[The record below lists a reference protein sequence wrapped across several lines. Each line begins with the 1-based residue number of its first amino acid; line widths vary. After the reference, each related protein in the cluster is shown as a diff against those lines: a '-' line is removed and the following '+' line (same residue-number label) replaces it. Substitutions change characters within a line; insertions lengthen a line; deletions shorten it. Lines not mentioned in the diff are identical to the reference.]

1 MIGLASAAG
10 EPGASREGPRAG
22 SGAEG
27 PARETRLDERDAHR
41 VVGRMREEQN
51 RERSEFADP
60 KGRRRAKH
68 GIQRAVPRY
77 CKARI
82 RCPAAEGRLISAS
95 WHSETGELLSR
106 GFSRAIRRV
115 GEKSSAQKTILFTWF
130 RPRQR
135 FGMVRMR
142 FL

>member
-1 MIGLASAAG
+1 MLRAKRATMIGLASAAG

-27 PARETRLDERDAHR
+27 PARETRLDERDAPR

-68 GIQRAVPRY
+68 GIQRAVGV
-77 CKARI
+77 
-82 RCPAAEGRLISAS
+82 GRSPS
-95 WHSETGELLSR
+95 PENCR
-106 GFSRAIRRV
+106 
-115 GEKSSAQKTILFTWF
+115 KK
-130 RPRQR
+130 
-135 FGMVRMR
+135 MR
-142 FL
+142 FILKAA